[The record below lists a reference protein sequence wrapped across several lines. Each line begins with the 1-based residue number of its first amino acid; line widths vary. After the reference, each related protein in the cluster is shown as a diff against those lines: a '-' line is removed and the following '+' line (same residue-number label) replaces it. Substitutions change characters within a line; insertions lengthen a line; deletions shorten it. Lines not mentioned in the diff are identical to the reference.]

1 VPRPT
6 VGTVGD
12 LDGGRRRTLLRD
24 PVVLACAVLAVGVR
38 LVAVARPLGPDEA
51 GYLAV
56 GRQWGSAGTSLY
68 GDYWVDRPPLLV
80 GLFRLAA
87 LAGGTVPLR
96 LLGCLAVV
104 VSILA
109 VARAAGSAGGPPA
122 ARVAAIVAG
131 ALLVT
136 PMTGA
141 LEVDGELLAAPF
153 IAVSLAAALE
163 ALAVVPRRRAVT
175 ASVLCGASA
184 VAAALVKQN
193 MVDGLVMVLA
203 LAVGLRAG
211 GHRRFARPV
220 RRLVAGT
227 VVGGLLTAG
236 LVAAWTAAHGTS
248 VPQVLWA
255 MYPFRLEA
263 SRAIAAHPSAGALG
277 RIQGLVANAA
287 GSGLVVLAGTAAV
300 LVTRRG
306 PSWRPA
312 SGDPTGPPP
321 RVVTAALLV
330 VAGYGAVS
338 IAMGGNSWLHYLLE
352 PVAPL
357 AVALAVAAA
366 SLPRTT
372 RAVAGLVA
380 VSAALAL
387 VGGLQPHGDGADR
400 LGAEIGAVSRPGDSI
415 VTGFGH
421 AQVTSVSGL
430 PSPYPYL
437 WSLPAHVLDPH
448 LRLLD
453 RVLAGRR
460 APTWFVLYSS
470 PGPRSWT
477 ARTQHELDLRYHEV
491 DDVSGHLVYLRDGL
505 HRAPPV
511 PSA

>member
-1 VPRPT
+1 
-6 VGTVGD
+6 VGTVGAM
-12 LDGGRRRTLLRD
+12 DGSRRLTLPRD
-24 PVVLACAVLAVGVR
+24 PAVLACAGLAVRVR
-38 LVAVARPLGPDEA
+38 LAVVARPLGPDEA

-87 LAGGTVPLR
+87 LAGGAVPLR
-96 LLGCLAVV
+96 LLGCLAAVV
-104 VSILA
+104 CILA
-109 VARAAGSAGGPPA
+109 VARAAGTVSGPPA
-122 ARVAAIVAG
+122 ARVGAAVAA

-163 ALAVVPRRRAVT
+163 ALAGVPRRRAAAAAV
-175 ASVLCGASA
+175 VCGASA
-184 VAAALVKQN
+184 VAAVLVKQN
-193 MVDGLVMVLA
+193 MVDGLVMVAALA
-203 LAVGLRAG
+203 LGLRAG

-227 VVGGLLTAG
+227 VVGGLLVAG
-236 LVAAWTAAHGTS
+236 LVAAWTAARGTS
-248 VPQVLWA
+248 VEGVLWA

-263 SRAIAAHPSAGALG
+263 GRAIAAHPSAGALG
-277 RIQGLVANAA
+277 RMRGLVASAL
-287 GSGLVVLAGTAAV
+287 GSGMILLVAVAVAGLAVA
-300 LVTRRG
+300 RRRRSWSG
-306 PSWRPA
+306 PGRCA
-312 SGDPTGPPP
+312 GPPP
-321 RVVTAALLV
+321 RVVTSALLV

-338 IAMGGNSWLHYLLE
+338 IALGGNSWLHYLLE

-357 AVALAVAAA
+357 AVAVGVALPA
-366 SLPRTT
+366 LPRST
-372 RAVAGLVA
+372 RAVAGLVV
-380 VSAALAL
+380 VSAGLAL
-387 VGGLQPHGDGADR
+387 VGGLQPHGDAADR

-421 AQVTSVSGL
+421 AEVTSVSGL
-430 PSPYPYL
+430 PAPYPYL

-448 LRLLD
+448 LLLLD

-460 APTWFVLYSS
+460 PPTWFVLYSR

-477 ARTQHELDLRYHEV
+477 PRTQRELDLRYHEV

-505 HRAPPV
+505 QRAAPV
-511 PSA
+511 PAHG

>member
-1 VPRPT
+1 M
-6 VGTVGD
+6 
-12 LDGGRRRTLLRD
+12 DGSRRRSLLRD
-24 PVVLACAVLAVGVR
+24 PAVLGCAVLAVLVR
-38 LVAVARPLGPDEA
+38 LAVLTRPLGPDEA

-80 GLFRLAA
+80 ALFRLAA

-104 VSILA
+104 VCVLA
-109 VARAAGSAGGPPA
+109 VARAAGTVSGPVGGTAGGTRS
-122 ARVAAIVAG
+122 ARVGAAVAA

-163 ALAVVPRRRAVT
+163 ALAAVPRRRAV
-175 ASVLCGASA
+175 AAAVVCGAAA
-184 VAAALVKQN
+184 VAAVLVKQN
-193 MVDGLVMVLA
+193 MVDGLVMVAALA
-203 LAVGLRAG
+203 LGLRAG
-211 GHRRFARPV
+211 GHRRLARPV

-227 VVGGLLTAG
+227 VVGGLLAAG
-236 LVAAWTAAHGTS
+236 LVAVWTAAHGTS
-248 VPQVLWA
+248 VPAVLWA

-263 SRAIAAHPSAGALG
+263 GRAIAAHPSAGALG
-277 RIQGLVANAA
+277 RIRGLLDSAV
-287 GSGLVVLAGTAAV
+287 GSGLVPLVAV
-300 LVTRRG
+300 ATVAVARRRR
-306 PSWRPA
+306 SW
-312 SGDPTGPPP
+312 SGHPGRCTGPPP
-321 RVVTAALLV
+321 RVVTSALLV

-338 IAMGGNSWLHYLLE
+338 IALGGNSWLHYLLE
-352 PVAPL
+352 PVAPV
-357 AVALAVAAA
+357 AVAVAVAVPA
-366 SLPRTT
+366 LPRTT
-372 RAVAGLVA
+372 RLAAGLVVA
-380 VSAALAL
+380 SAALAL
-387 VGGLQPHGDGADR
+387 VGGLRSHGNAADR
-400 LGAEIGAVSRPGDSI
+400 LGAQIGAVSRPGDSI

-453 RVLAGRR
+453 RVLADRR

-477 ARTQHELDLRYHEV
+477 RRTQRELELHYHEV

-505 HRAPPV
+505 HRVAPV
-511 PSA
+511 PAHG

>member
-1 VPRPT
+1 
-6 VGTVGD
+6 VGTVGAM
-12 LDGGRRRTLLRD
+12 DGMDGSRRRTLARD
-24 PVVLACAVLAVGVR
+24 PAVLACAGLVVLVR
-38 LVAVARPLGPDEA
+38 LVVVARPLGPDEA

-96 LLGCLAVV
+96 LLGCLAAVV
-104 VSILA
+104 CVLA
-109 VARAAGSAGGPPA
+109 VARAAGTVSGPPA
-122 ARVAAIVAG
+122 ARVGAAVAA

-163 ALAVVPRRRAVT
+163 ALTGVPRRRAV
-175 ASVLCGASA
+175 AAAVVCGAGA
-184 VAAALVKQN
+184 VAAVLVKQN
-193 MVDGLVMVLA
+193 MLDGLVMVAALA
-203 LAVGLRAG
+203 LGLSAG
-211 GHRRFARPV
+211 RHRRFSRPV

-227 VVGGLLTAG
+227 VVGGLLVAG

-248 VPQVLWA
+248 VQGVLWA

-263 SRAIAAHPSAGALG
+263 GRAIAAHPSAGALG
-277 RIQGLVANAA
+277 RMRGLVDSAL
-287 GSGLVVLAGTAAV
+287 GSGLVLLAAV
-300 LVTRRG
+300 AGLAVARRRR
-306 PSWRPA
+306 SW
-312 SGDPTGPPP
+312 SGAVRRTGPPP
-321 RVVTAALLV
+321 RVVTSALLV
-330 VAGYGAVS
+330 VSGYGAVS
-338 IAMGGNSWLHYLLE
+338 IALGGNSWLHYLLE

-372 RAVAGLVA
+372 RAVAGLVV